1 MPNLRDPDERRRRLF
16 ANVVYSVIL
25 YGAPV
30 WGDPSTLRRA
40 QVKLTGLERS
50 IAQRVISAYRT
61 VSGSAAL
68 LLARLPPMRFAA
80 PMRRR
85 VFLRFKELREGNE
98 YTKERKKAV
107 KELEFL
113 NMCEQW
119 RAYLERPNTPG
130 EFTKM
135 AIVPRLEAWLMRG
148 VGSISFHLTQ
158 LMTGHGCF
166 GNFSVELG

>member
-1 MPNLRDPDERRRRLF
+1 M
-16 ANVVYSVIL
+16 
-25 YGAPV
+25 

-85 VFLRFKELREGNE
+85 VFFRFKELREGNE
-98 YTKERKKAV
+98 YMKERKK
-107 KELEFL
+107 
-113 NMCEQW
+113 Q
-119 RAYLERPNTPG
+119 
-130 EFTKM
+130 
-135 AIVPRLEAWLMRG
+135 
-148 VGSISFHLTQ
+148 
-158 LMTGHGCF
+158 
-166 GNFSVELG
+166 